1 MLVLLPPSETK
12 AVGGDGAPLEL
23 DQLSFAELTRTRE
36 RVGSTLVRMATNPAR
51 AAKVLGL
58 GRTQAGE
65 VRHNEQLLASPT
77 MPAIRRYTG
86 VLYDALDYASLT
98 PAERARAD
106 ARLAVGSALFGLVRA
121 SDPIPTYRLSGGT
134 KLPRLGTLGAVW
146 KPTLG
151 PVLTSIADEE
161 LVVDLRSGAYR
172 ALAPIDDALTVR
184 VLSERPDGSRG
195 VVSHFN
201 KATKGLLAR
210 LLARTSGE
218 CSSVSDVMRVARR
231 GGLHVEQVDDLAIDI
246 VTSA

>member
-12 AVGGDGAPLEL
+12 AIGGDGAPLEL

-36 RVGSTLVRMATNPAR
+36 RVGSSLVRMATNPTR

-58 GRTQAGE
+58 GRTQADE

-86 VLYDALDYASLT
+86 VLYDSLDYGSLT
-98 PAERARAD
+98 RAERARAD
-106 ARLAVGSALFGLVRA
+106 ARLAVGSALFGVVRA
-121 SDPIPTYRLSGGT
+121 SDPIPAYRLSGGT
-134 KLPRLGTLGAVW
+134 KLPRLGTLGSIW

-151 PVLTSIADEE
+151 PVLASVADQE

-172 ALAPIDDALTVR
+172 SLAPIDDALTVR
-184 VLSERPDGSRG
+184 VLSERPDGTRG

-210 LLARTSGE
+210 LLAKASGE
-218 CSSVSDVMRVARR
+218 CGSVDDVMRVARR

>member
-12 AVGGDGAPLEL
+12 AVGGDGAPLAL
-23 DQLSFAELTRTRE
+23 DELSFAELTRTRE
-36 RVGSTLVRMATNPAR
+36 RLGSTLVRLGANPAR

-65 VRHNEQLLASPT
+65 LRHNQQLLASPT

-86 VLYDALDYASLT
+86 VLYDSLDYASLR

-106 ARLAVGSALFGLVRA
+106 ERLAIGSALFGVVRA
-121 SDPIPTYRLSGGT
+121 SDPIPAYRLSGGT

-151 PVLTSIADEE
+151 PVLADIASRE

-172 ALAPIDDALTVR
+172 TLAPIDDAVTVR
-184 VLSERPDGSRG
+184 VMSERPDGSRG

-210 LLARTSGE
+210 LLVRTSGE
-218 CSSVSDVMRVARR
+218 CGSVGDVMRVARR
-231 GGLHVEQVDDLAIDI
+231 GGLHVEQVGDLAIDV

>member
-23 DQLSFAELTRTRE
+23 EQLSFGELTRPRE
-36 RVGSTLVRMATNPAR
+36 RVGSTLVKLGANPTR

-58 GRTQAGE
+58 GRTQADE
-65 VRHNEQLLASPT
+65 LRHNEQLHASPT

-86 VLYDALDYASLT
+86 VLYDSLDYGSLRK
-98 PAERARAD
+98 AERARAD
-106 ARLAVGSALFGLVRA
+106 SRLAIGSALFGIVRA
-121 SDPIPTYRLSGGT
+121 SDAIPAYRLSGGT
-134 KLPRLGTLGAVW
+134 RLPRLGTLGAVW

-151 PVLTSIADEE
+151 PVLASVAEQE

-172 ALAPIDDALTVR
+172 SLAPIDDALTVR

-210 LLARTSGE
+210 LLAKTSRE
-218 CSSVSDVMRVARR
+218 CGSVGDVIGVARR

-246 VTSA
+246 VTHA